1 MQRIQPAC
9 RVCADWRRDSVT
21 LRFSGNA
28 IGIRSTGVD
37 ALKTTLFV
45 VGIFLFA
52 CAAPVEDVDNESATT
67 VPIAKQAGS
76 NFDASNFASGEG
88 RELVVAN
95 CTACHS
101 DKLVRQNRSDRQGWR
116 ELIRWMQKKQ
126 GLWPLDPQ
134 TEDVIVGYLATHY
147 GRPQVAD
154 DTRRPALSVQLRPPT
169 SSSLPT
175 HVQKEKNP

>member
-1 MQRIQPAC
+1 M
-9 RVCADWRRDSVT
+9 
-21 LRFSGNA
+21 
-28 IGIRSTGVD
+28 
-37 ALKTTLFV
+37 KTTWFV
-45 VGIFLFA
+45 VGIFLLA
-52 CAAPVEDVDNESATT
+52 CAAPVPDIESESPKTLPVANQ
-67 VPIAKQAGS
+67 PGS
-76 NFDASNFASGEG
+76 NFDASNFAPGAG

-101 DKLVRQNRSDRQGWR
+101 DKLVTQNRSDRQGWR

-126 GLWPLDPQ
+126 GLWPLAPQ

-154 DTRRPALSVQLRPPT
+154 DTRRPALPDQLMPPT

-175 HVQKEKNP
+175 PVLKEKNP